1 LDHRPV
7 ARAQLSMDA
16 RLGAADT
23 DLLVAGLAEAD
34 EGVIRRAGT
43 VAGGPRSH

>member
-1 LDHRPV
+1 V
-7 ARAQLSMDA
+7 QLPMDA

-23 DLLVAGLAEAD
+23 GLPFAGLAEAD
-34 EGVIRRAGT
+34 EGVMRRAGT